1 MLLFMVFF
9 LHLAISC
16 KQSCSSLAQSGNNI
30 IDKRQLLLIIYI
42 YILQMIIS
50 FCQLLPWLNQIGKL
64 ISLLSLI
71 LLAQKRLCKT
81 YSKLLWS

>member
-9 LHLAISC
+9 LHSVISC

-42 YILQMIIS
+42 YIYITNDY
-50 FCQLLPWLNQIGKL
+50 QLL
-64 ISLLSLI
+64 STSTV
-71 LLAQKRLCKT
+71 AQ
-81 YSKLLWS
+81 SNW